1 MSLIYEDKILAN
13 RPEFISE
20 VKRYSK
26 ELGINPNWLMAVM
39 EFESGLNPQA
49 VNSVSG
55 ATGLIQFLPSTA
67 SGLGTSTWSLAM
79 MGGVEQLYYVYKYL
93 KPHKA
98 KIKNYTDLYLAV
110 FFPLAIGKPRDYV
123 LMTSSQSAFTIANQ
137 NPIFDLDKNGV
148 IEKKEIEKVMMD
160 RIPANWKMSFSRV
173 RWVYYL
179 IMILAII
186 AFIWLVYKI
195 LT

>member
-93 KPHKA
+93 
-98 KIKNYTDLYLAV
+98 
-110 FFPLAIGKPRDYV
+110 
-123 LMTSSQSAFTIANQ
+123 
-137 NPIFDLDKNGV
+137 
-148 IEKKEIEKVMMD
+148 
-160 RIPANWKMSFSRV
+160 
-173 RWVYYL
+173 
-179 IMILAII
+179 
-186 AFIWLVYKI
+186 
-195 LT
+195 

>member
-1 MSLIYEDKILAN
+1 
-13 RPEFISE
+13 
-20 VKRYSK
+20 
-26 ELGINPNWLMAVM
+26 
-39 EFESGLNPQA
+39 
-49 VNSVSG
+49 
-55 ATGLIQFLPSTA
+55 
-67 SGLGTSTWSLAM
+67 
-79 MGGVEQLYYVYKYL
+79 
-93 KPHKA
+93 
-98 KIKNYTDLYLAV
+98 
-110 FFPLAIGKPRDYV
+110 
-123 LMTSSQSAFTIANQ
+123 MTSSQSAFTIANQ